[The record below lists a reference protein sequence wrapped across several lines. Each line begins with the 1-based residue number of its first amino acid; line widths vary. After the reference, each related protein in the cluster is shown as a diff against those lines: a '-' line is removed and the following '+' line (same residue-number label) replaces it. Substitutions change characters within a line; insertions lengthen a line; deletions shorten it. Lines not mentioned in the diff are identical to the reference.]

1 MLGRTV
7 ASFRNRNF
15 RLYWTGQLVSL
26 IGTLM
31 QIVGQSWLVLEL
43 THSSIALGYVTALQF
58 TPIMLTVLFAGV
70 VVDRLP
76 KHRVLLTTQSLLLI
90 QASAMA
96 YLTISGR
103 VQLWHV
109 YVLAAILGLLN
120 VFDNPA
126 RQAFVAEIVDRSDIV
141 NAVGLA
147 SAQFN
152 AGKLIGPAIGGLV
165 IAHWG
170 TGGCFLLN
178 AISFLAVLISLL
190 LMRPSEFPGSPP
202 RPTSRTSVAAGLSEG
217 MRYLFGTPD
226 LATTIIV
233 LCGLGPFI
241 YSTSQIVP
249 LIAQNALHVQAEEFG
264 VMVSAVGLGSLI
276 AALVIATHG
285 KSSVGLVL
293 SSAASFC
300 GVYLA
305 LAFVPSF
312 ALSLIVLALVGFS
325 LQWFGTLVTTML
337 QLRTPDHLR
346 ARAMSVFAL
355 LTNGSQPL
363 GALFM
368 GFVTAWSNI
377 RVTIAAESCIS
388 VLGLGL
394 ALLYRKRLEQRAA
407 VYEATSP
414 ESIVGL
420 EGGVRSAAA
429 APTLR
434 PSG

>member
-152 AGKLIGPAIGGLV
+152 AGKL
-165 IAHWG
+165 
-170 TGGCFLLN
+170 
-178 AISFLAVLISLL
+178 
-190 LMRPSEFPGSPP
+190 
-202 RPTSRTSVAAGLSEG
+202 
-217 MRYLFGTPD
+217 
-226 LATTIIV
+226 
-233 LCGLGPFI
+233 
-241 YSTSQIVP
+241 
-249 LIAQNALHVQAEEFG
+249 
-264 VMVSAVGLGSLI
+264 
-276 AALVIATHG
+276 
-285 KSSVGLVL
+285 
-293 SSAASFC
+293 
-300 GVYLA
+300 
-305 LAFVPSF
+305 
-312 ALSLIVLALVGFS
+312 
-325 LQWFGTLVTTML
+325 
-337 QLRTPDHLR
+337 
-346 ARAMSVFAL
+346 
-355 LTNGSQPL
+355 
-363 GALFM
+363 
-368 GFVTAWSNI
+368 
-377 RVTIAAESCIS
+377 
-388 VLGLGL
+388 
-394 ALLYRKRLEQRAA
+394 
-407 VYEATSP
+407 
-414 ESIVGL
+414 
-420 EGGVRSAAA
+420 
-429 APTLR
+429 
-434 PSG
+434 